1 MRTRGAAARQ
11 PGLMRR
17 AVSGVYRLGPMAIW
31 RYLHTQPASFWWVTL
46 YLFIEY
52 VRPQQL
58 FPSIN
63 VIPYGQV
70 TLGFTTLSLILG
82 ARGFRPWSV
91 ADTALAIY
99 AGIVLL
105 STATA
110 YMPYESVSN
119 YIFFFSWVLVYFLIS
134 NIVVTEKR
142 FVVFMLAFLLYNA
155 QMSWGAMKQWAGFGF
170 GFRSWGVTGGAGWFN
185 NSGEFGVAMCIFF
198 PIAFYFALGLRDRL
212 PKWKFLVLMGMAAS
226 AVFGTVASSSRG
238 ALVGIAAAG
247 MWMLVKSK
255 YRVRAIVAAT
265 ALVIVVLIVLPPEQK
280 ARFEEAGND
289 KSSVT
294 RLTYWKRGIQMT
306 EDNPVLGIGYY
317 NWMPYY
323 QRTYGVIGQL
333 PHNIF
338 IQASAELGFS
348 GLAAFLGLI
357 GVTLVVNRRTRR
369 RAARSANGRLIFL
382 MAHSFDAAMMGFL
395 ASGFFVTVLYYPFF
409 WINLSMT
416 VALGEVAR
424 RELVPVAAHAVP
436 AGRRMGIPVLARIPR
451 RA

>member
-1 MRTRGAAARQ
+1 MTRRPGRIRTV
-11 PGLMRR
+11 LHD
-17 AVSGVYRLGPMAIW
+17 VYRLGPGAIW
-31 RYLHTQPASFWWVTL
+31 RWLHTQPASFWWVTL

-58 FPSIN
+58 FPSID
-63 VIPYGQV
+63 VVPYGQI
-70 TLGFTTLSLILG
+70 TLGFTLLSLVLG
-82 ARGFRPWSV
+82 RERLRSYSP
-91 ADTALAIY
+91 ADGALGVY
-99 AGIVLL
+99 ALIVLL

-110 YMPYESVSN
+110 YMPMESIRN
-119 YIFFFSWVLVYFLIS
+119 YIFFFSWVLVYFLIT

-170 GFRSWGVTGGAGWFN
+170 GFRTWGVTGGAGWFN

-212 PKWKFLVLMGMAAS
+212 PKWKFLILLAMAGS
-226 AVFGTVASSSRG
+226 AVLGTVASSSRG

-255 YRVRAIVAAT
+255 YRARALIAAT
-265 ALVIVVLIVLPPEQK
+265 ALVVVVLVLLPPEQK
-280 ARFEEAGND
+280 QRFSEAGED

-294 RLTYWKRGIQMT
+294 RLTYWRRGIQMT
-306 EDNPVLGIGYY
+306 EDYPVLGIGFY

-323 QRTYGVIGQL
+323 QRTYGVKGQL

-338 IQASAELGFS
+338 IQASAELGFT

-357 GVTLVVNRRTRR
+357 GVTLLVNRRTRA
-369 RAARSANGRLIFL
+369 RAARAPNGRLVFL
-382 MAHSFDAAMMGFL
+382 MAHSFDAALMGYL

-416 VALGEVAR
+416 VALHEVAR
-424 RELVPVAAHAVP
+424 RELVPLPARAVP
-436 AGRRMGIPVLARIPR
+436 RGRQALAAALPRSAR